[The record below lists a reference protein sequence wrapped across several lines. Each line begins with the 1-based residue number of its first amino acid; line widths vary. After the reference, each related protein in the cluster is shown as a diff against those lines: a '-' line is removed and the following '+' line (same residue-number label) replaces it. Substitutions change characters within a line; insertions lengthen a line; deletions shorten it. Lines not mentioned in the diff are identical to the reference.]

1 MCIDFFLNSYI
12 FCCQGETGVGVP
24 GARGERGDP
33 GPRVRHS
40 GCVTDLLTSLLKYMK
55 LRIVY
60 FCSSCVCRVLG
71 RGGSSWIGRGE
82 RIICKYP
89 VFPLFRSKRS
99 LSTKDLNFL
108 FKPKDDLFWAVKQRT
123 QAKSYCYYRKAAL
136 HKVTV
141 HFLHCKLFS
150 QSVFGFSVHC
160 S

>member
-1 MCIDFFLNSYI
+1 MCIDFFEFIYFLL
-12 FCCQGETGVGVP
+12 P
-24 GARGERGDP
+24 GGNWCWRPRCERWKRRSRAQSKTQWLCYWFVNFSP
-33 GPRVRHS
+33 
-40 GCVTDLLTSLLKYMK
+40 KIYE

-60 FCSSCVCRVLG
+60 FCSSCVCHVLG
-71 RGGSSWIGRGE
+71 RGGSSWIGWGE

-89 VFPLFRSKRS
+89 VFPLFRSRQS

-123 QAKSYCYYRKAAL
+123 QTKSYCYYRKAAL

-141 HFLHCKLFS
+141 HFLDCKLFS